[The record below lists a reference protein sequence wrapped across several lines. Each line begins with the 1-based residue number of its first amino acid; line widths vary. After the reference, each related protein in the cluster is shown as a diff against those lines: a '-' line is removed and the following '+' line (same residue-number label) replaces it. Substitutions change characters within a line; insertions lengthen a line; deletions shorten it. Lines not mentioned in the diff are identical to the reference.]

1 MKWHWKFVG
10 LQNNVTSRTVQ
21 VVNVLHKQ
29 YKLQVLI
36 SIRSGISMRK
46 IVGTA
51 PPKEQQESVIEVRLS
66 MIGSTWKRITFAA
79 AVADRSK

>member
-1 MKWHWKFVG
+1 MNWHWKFVG
-10 LQNNVTSRTVQ
+10 LQKNVTSRTAQ

-36 SIRSGISMRK
+36 SLSSGISMRK

-51 PPKEQQESVIEVRLS
+51 PPNEQQESVIEVRLS
-66 MIGSTWKRITFAA
+66 MDGSMWKRITFAA
-79 AVADRSK
+79 AAADRSK

>member
-1 MKWHWKFVG
+1 MKWHWIFVG
-10 LQNNVTSRTVQ
+10 LQKNVTSRTAQ

-36 SIRSGISMRK
+36 SISSGISKRK
-46 IVGTA
+46 FVGTA
-51 PPKEQQESVIEVRLS
+51 PPNVQQESVIEVRLS
-66 MIGSTWKRITFAA
+66 MDGSMRKRITFAA